1 MVLSPLPIT
10 AAANSAIPI
19 DPLVTRLRTEAA
31 ASTGGGMA
39 LVGGGILVSFF
50 TVAALV
56 TLLWL
61 VIGLMGLGFTA
72 WIIIL
77 GAMFAAGAF
86 FWLKAR
92 SAQFATG
99 AFEYIDPR
107 QEWAG
112 VGRYAGGIGGA
123 VFTILDWLFVG
134 PRMLIAGAHQM
145 ENREPP
151 SRERFFDRCAL
162 LLRQL
167 AKFGE
172 AMPATAASIGED
184 ETAEKLSPVV
194 SYLDRAGWV
203 GASSDG
209 SRMWLS
215 SKAKI
220 DLMQM
225 GIISTPDA
233 E

>member
-1 MVLSPLPIT
+1 MAISPPPIT
-10 AAANSAIPI
+10 ATANSAIPI
-19 DPLVTRLRTEAA
+19 DPLVTRLRADAA

-39 LVGGGILVSFF
+39 LVGGGIIVSFV
-50 TVAALV
+50 TVALLV

-61 VIGLMGLGFTA
+61 VVGLMGLGYTA
-72 WIIIL
+72 WIVIL
-77 GAMFAAGAF
+77 GGMFAAGAF

-92 SAQFATG
+92 AARFATG
-99 AFEYIDPR
+99 AFEYVDPR

-123 VFTILDWLFVG
+123 VFAMLDWLFVG
-134 PRMLIAGAHQM
+134 PRMLFAGARQM

-172 AMPATAASIGED
+172 AMPAKAASIGKD

-203 GASSDG
+203 GTSSDG

-233 E
+233 K